1 MTNEKSCVLASA
13 CKLAG
18 NPTHCT
24 SRCSSFVSLHGAS
37 GSGGRVAAAGIPN
50 DYRMD
55 TIKTMPTRDST
66 VKIGGNTPT
75 LANVLDSYVDSFKRQ
90 FEASGERVKSLYLW
104 SRSPGTGKTT
114 TAAALANTYL
124 IKHYIGS
131 LAHDRQV
138 LQRPVLFVDVN
149 QLQTDYNQFNRP
161 RVPDAVAEPA
171 AQRYYRTIEQAK
183 VVPFVILDDVGVRE
197 NVSDGFR
204 GDLHSV
210 INARVTNQLATVYTS
225 NLPISELTMVFG
237 EARLAD
243 RIRDMT
249 MEIEFLGGSNRGMR
263 NK

>member
-18 NPTHCT
+18 DKDGCT
-24 SRCSSFVSLHGAS
+24 SRCSSWVSLHGAS
-37 GSGGRVAAAGIPN
+37 GQGGRVAAASIPN

-66 VKIGGNTPT
+66 VKIGANTPS

-114 TAAALANTYL
+114 TAAALATTYL

-161 RVPDAVAEPA
+161 RVPDSVAEPA
-171 AQRYYRTIEQAK
+171 AQRYYKTIEQAK
-183 VVPFVILDDVGVRE
+183 VTPFVILDDVGVRE
-197 NVSDGFR
+197 NVTDGFR

-225 NLPISELTMVFG
+225 NIPISELPMVFG

-249 MEIEFLGGSNRGMR
+249 MEIEFTGGSNRGMR

>member
-1 MTNEKSCVLASA
+1 MTNEKTCVLASA

-18 NPTHCT
+18 NSTHCN

-66 VKIGGNTPT
+66 VKIGANTPT
-75 LANVLDSYVDSFKRQ
+75 LSNVLDSYVDSFKRQ

-114 TAAALANTYL
+114 TAASLANTYL

-183 VVPFVILDDVGVRE
+183 VVPFAILDDVGIRD
-197 NVSDGFR
+197 STDGFR
-204 GDLHSV
+204 ADLHSV